1 MELIFRWR
9 NQTTN
14 IINKVYG
21 VMIVKQAREKSK
33 AWEADV
39 WGIEGHP
46 LYSLH

>member
-1 MELIFRWR
+1 M
-9 NQTTN
+9 N